1 MSNKKKLL
9 LFLVFTVV
17 GIALIPFFSSIISTD
32 EWGFLLIIPMIIPAL
47 VYALLYE
54 KFDFCRSR
62 WKSVLCHILIWL
74 VIDVILTLI
83 AYRNSIDRYPD
94 EHHFSIATVL
104 PLGLCVWL
112 SMVVMSLV
120 FIAIKKTIL
129 RKTGRTES
137 DRMAKEI
144 MQRNTES
151 NFKEKNDV

>member
-1 MSNKKKLL
+1 MSKKKKLL

-17 GIALIPFFSSIISTD
+17 SIALIPFFSSIISTD

-47 VYALLYE
+47 AYALLYE

-62 WKSVLCHILIWL
+62 WISVLCHILIWL
-74 VIDVILTLI
+74 AIDVILTLS
-83 AYRNSIDRYPD
+83 AYSNSIKRHPK
-94 EHHFSIATVL
+94 ENHFSIDTVL
-104 PLGLCVWL
+104 LLGLTVWF

-129 RKTGRTES
+129 IKTGRTES

-144 MQRNTES
+144 MERNKES

>member
-1 MSNKKKLL
+1 MSKVKKLL

-17 GIALIPFFSSIISTD
+17 SIALIPFFSSIISTD

-47 VYALLYE
+47 VYALLYD

-62 WKSVLCHILIWL
+62 WISVLCHILIWL
-74 VIDVILTLI
+74 AIDVILTLI
-83 AYRNSIDRYPD
+83 AYSNSIKRYP
-94 EHHFSIATVL
+94 EENHFDIEPAL
-104 PLGLCVWL
+104 LLGMCVWF

-144 MQRNTES
+144 MQRITES